1 MKIIVGII
9 TMLPLM
15 LVTGLSQFILNPYLI
30 GKGLIP
36 REALVVTMYGIT
48 ALLLGM
54 FAGVMMEKYDKKY
67 GNSKG
72 TEVM

>member
-36 REALVVTMYGIT
+36 REALVVTMYGI
-48 ALLLGM
+48 AAFLIGLFVGIM
-54 FAGVMMEKYDKKY
+54 IEKYDKKY
-67 GNSKG
+67 GDSKG
-72 TEVM
+72 SK